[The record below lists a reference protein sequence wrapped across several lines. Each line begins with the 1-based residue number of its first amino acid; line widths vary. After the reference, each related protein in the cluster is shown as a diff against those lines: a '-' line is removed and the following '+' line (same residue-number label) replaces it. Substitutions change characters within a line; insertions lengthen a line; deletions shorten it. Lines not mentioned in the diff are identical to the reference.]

1 MAFIELIIIAWFYGV
16 DGFFKNVEEMK
27 IKIPGFMK
35 IYWKTCWLFITPV
48 LIGNSQ
54 CLGVNYCVK
63 FGTMVSYLKDP
74 GGAV

>member
-1 MAFIELIIIAWFYGV
+1 MAFIELIIISWFYGV

-48 LIGNSQ
+48 LIGKELHTV
-54 CLGVNYCVK
+54 CFIILYPPVK
-63 FGTMVSYLKDP
+63 SYVVKWP
-74 GGAV
+74 

>member
-48 LIGNSQ
+48 LIGN
-54 CLGVNYCVK
+54 
-63 FGTMVSYLKDP
+63 YLVFTYTFLSCKNKNNNKISHK
-74 GGAV
+74 VC